1 MKKYFNNKKGSTL
14 VLLVMAIAVI
24 TILGTAV
31 LGVTM
36 MNLKIKKAN
45 TAIKQSFYLSESGL
59 DKAYDRAY
67 DIVVDA
73 INQSNSEAQSF
84 LQEFTP
90 EKLEELI
97 EYSKDREPIDP
108 ENEKYLVYIKD
119 SDGDSIAD
127 SYNET
132 NIQKDAEDTFYSE
145 YKTNI
150 DANINKLAG
159 NYTVAG
165 EDDNK
170 VVVVLTNKVWLGDK
184 ETGELTLKLEST
196 YKNKDNIQKETA
208 VNLVLSTPEY
218 STPYTISTELIPVNQ
233 YWTKMLTA
241 KNLYI
246 KNNSTFNGDVYVS
259 NNLKM
264 NSSSTASTI
273 ANFND
278 ILAVKGEDGTSLI
291 GGIELKAANST
302 LNSKNVYANNIWL
315 NGTGSAFNSSGI
327 GVYVKDDL
335 EMNNTKQSVNIAG
348 SYYGFGYGGMD
359 GLGDNTQN
367 SAIIINSDDISTD
380 GGSSLNINKDLYL
393 LGTAY
398 IQNLKKDDVD
408 AIYATGESISIRG
421 NYLAYSIPLNTEDY
435 SNPADEKYI
444 APGSDEHLDLE
455 KLKGDNVTFELYEP
469 LPPVITK
476 YKSGATIYPWD
487 KSEYLYFYNKKTEGT
502 GSNELN
508 LGGDNITVGTV
519 DSDKMITLGAGI
531 DSGKIDYSIDTEG
544 KFNVSD
550 YYLGSY
556 WDDEQKDWKNEY
568 DLYIKYFGASELM
581 GTEELRF
588 ADQVKPIDDTN
599 KKDEIYKSGVLYNM
613 PDVTYSMSAG
623 DYEGLLVT
631 NKPIVMS
638 GTVNFTGLIVTSNNI
653 TIDGDLDYKG
663 TIICGGDITINGT
676 SKITYDEGVVKK
688 YVKENKLYGSVFKSG
703 TSTKKFITLYKTSSG
718 ATVDVEDFRS
728 LLKFNSWNISDIK

>member
-1 MKKYFNNKKGSTL
+1 MKRYFNNKNGSTL
-14 VLLVMAIAVI
+14 VLLVIVIAIIAV
-24 TILGTAV
+24 LGTSV

-36 MNLKIKKAN
+36 MNFKIKKTN

-73 INQSNSEAQSF
+73 INKSNSVAQGF

-90 EKLEELI
+90 TKLEELI
-97 EYSKDREPIDP
+97 EYSKDRDPIDP

-119 SDGDSIAD
+119 SDDDAIAD
-127 SYNET
+127 SYNEA
-132 NIQKDAEDTFYSE
+132 NIQKDAKDKFYSE
-145 YKTNI
+145 YKTYI

-159 NYTVAG
+159 NYTVASKDG
-165 EDDNK
+165 NK
-170 VVVVLTNKVWLGDK
+170 VVVGLTNKGWSGDK
-184 ETGELTLKLEST
+184 ETGELTLELEST

-218 STPYTISTELIPVNQ
+218 STPYTISTELVPVNQ

-241 KNLYI
+241 ENLYI

-264 NSSSTASTI
+264 NSSSTASTT

-278 ILAVKGEDGTSLI
+278 ILAVKGEDGTTLI

-315 NGTGSAFNSSGI
+315 NGTGSAFNSSGL

-335 EMNNTKQSVNIAG
+335 EMNNNKQSVNIAG
-348 SYYGFGYGGMD
+348 SYYGFGYGGTG
-359 GLGDNTQN
+359 GLGDNTLN
-367 SAIIINSDDISTD
+367 SAIIINSDDISAD
-380 GGSSLNINKDLYL
+380 SGSSLNIDKDLYL

-398 IQNLKKDDVD
+398 IQNLKKDDEN

-421 NYLAYSIPLNTEDY
+421 NYLAYSMPLNTEDY
-435 SNPADEKYI
+435 SNPADERYI
-444 APGSDEHLDLE
+444 TPGSDEYSDLE

-476 YKSGATIYPWD
+476 YRSGSTIYPWD
-487 KSEYLYFYNKKTEGT
+487 KSEYLYFYNKKTENT

-508 LGGDNITVGTV
+508 LGGDNITIGTV

-531 DSGKIDYSIDTEG
+531 DRGKIDYSIDEED
-544 KFNVSD
+544 KFTVSD
-550 YYLGSY
+550 YHLGSY
-556 WDDEQKDWKNEY
+556 WDNEQKDWINEY
-568 DLYIKYFGASELM
+568 DLYIKYFGAAELM
-581 GTEELRF
+581 GTDELRF
-588 ADQVKPIDDTN
+588 SDQVKPIDDTN
-599 KKDEIYKSGVLYNM
+599 EKNEIYKSGVLYNM
-613 PDVTYSMSAG
+613 ADATYSMSAG
-623 DYEGLLVT
+623 NYEGLLVT
-631 NKPIVMS
+631 NKPIVIS
-638 GTVNFTGLIVTSNNI
+638 GNVNFTGLIVTSNDI
-653 TIDGDLDYKG
+653 TINGELDYKG
-663 TIICGGDITINGT
+663 TIICGGDITINGKT
-676 SKITYDEGVVKK
+676 TIAYDEGVVKK
-688 YVKENKLYGSVFKSG
+688 HVKENKLYDSVFVSG

-728 LLKFNSWNISDIK
+728 LLKFNSWNMSD

>member
-36 MNLKIKKAN
+36 MNLKIKKTN

-67 DIVVDA
+67 DFVVDA
-73 INQSNSEAQSF
+73 INQSNIEAQSF

-108 ENEKYLVYIKD
+108 ENEKYLVYIND

-132 NIQKDAEDTFYSE
+132 NIQKDAEDKFYSE
-145 YKTNI
+145 YKTYI
-150 DANINKLAG
+150 DNNINKLAG

-170 VVVVLTNKVWLGDK
+170 VVVELTNKGWLGDK
-184 ETGELTLKLEST
+184 KTGKLTLALEST

-208 VNLVLSTPEY
+208 VNLVLSNPEY

-246 KNNSTFNGDVYVS
+246 KNNSTFNGDVYIS

-264 NSSSTASTI
+264 NSSSTASTTS
-273 ANFND
+273 NFND
-278 ILAVKGEDGTSLI
+278 ILAVKGEDGTALI

-315 NGTGSAFNSSGI
+315 NGTGTAFNSSGF
-327 GVYVKDDL
+327 GVYIKDDL
-335 EMNNTKQSVNIAG
+335 EMNGLIQKVEIDG
-348 SYYGFGYGGMD
+348 SYYGFGNGGEIE
-359 GLGDNTQN
+359 DNTLN
-367 SAIIINSDDISTD
+367 SAIIINSNDISEVN
-380 GGSSLNINKDLYL
+380 GSKFSIDNDLYL
-393 LGTAY
+393 FGTAY
-398 IQNLKKDDVD
+398 IQNLKKLDL
-408 AIYATGESISIRG
+408 AAKYATGESLSIKG
-421 NYLAYSIPLNTEDY
+421 NYKAYTTPL
-435 SNPADEKYI
+435 SS
-444 APGSDEHLDLE
+444 SDA
-455 KLKGDNVTFELYEP
+455 KSGLKSLMGDNVIFELYEP
-469 LPPVITK
+469 LPPLVTK
-476 YKSGATIYPWD
+476 FKAESVDSDPDPLTPID
-487 KSEYLYFYNKKTEGT
+487 KSWYFYYYNEQTKDDTANK
-502 GSNELN
+502 LN
-508 LGGDNITVGTV
+508 LGNGNINIEGEIITYGSSINGDVVNTSQYFI
-519 DSDKMITLGAGI
+519 DDWDIIKDDMQDK
-531 DSGKIDYSIDTEG
+531 
-544 KFNVSD
+544 
-550 YYLGSY
+550 
-556 WDDEQKDWKNEY
+556 Y
-568 DLYIKYFGASELM
+568 DLQIKYFGASELM
-581 GTEELRF
+581 GTDELRF

-599 KKDEIYKSGVLYNM
+599 KKDEIYKSGVPYNM
-613 PDVTYSMSAG
+613 TDATYSMSAG
-623 DYEGLLVT
+623 NYKGLLVT

-638 GTVNFTGLIVTSNNI
+638 GTVNFTGLIVTSNDI
-653 TIDGDLDYKG
+653 TIDGDLKDYKG
-663 TIICGGDITINGT
+663 AIICGGDITINGT
-676 SKITYDEGVVKK
+676 TTITYDEGVVKK
-688 YVKENKLYGSVFKSG
+688 YVKENKLYDSVFKSG

-718 ATVDVEDFRS
+718 APVDVEDFRS
-728 LLKFNSWNISDIK
+728 LLKFNSWSISDIK